1 MDIKNSQ
8 NFLRSSKLVRD
19 LIKLCDIPK
28 DIKVIEIG
36 PGKGIIKDE
45 ILKVSNNVW
54 AIEFDKEL
62 YENLKI
68 KYKNN
73 PNILLTNEDFLKVK
87 LPSEQYMV
95 ISNIPFNISADIF
108 SKLLDGENQPQSMY
122 FIMQTEA
129 MMKFAGA
136 PYYHECL
143 KSLIYKPY
151 FETRKLYDFNPKDF
165 FPIPNANICF
175 VEIKKKKFPDLKF
188 DTYKEYKD
196 FVSFLFTC
204 KGTTFK
210 EKAKNLFSYEQ
221 LKRIRKQ
228 VAIEFDDNITSWKF
242 ESVLKLYNEFVKIV
256 PPIKKP
262 IIKGAYDAYKQSQET
277 LEKIHRN
284 RNSIRN
290 VKNRN

>member
-19 LIKLCDIPK
+19 LIKLCEIPK

-36 PGKGIIKDE
+36 PGKGIITDE

-87 LPSEQYMV
+87 LPTEQYMV
-95 ISNIPFNISADIF
+95 ISNIPFNICADIF

-151 FETRKLYDFNPKDF
+151 FETKKLYDLVRKI
-165 FPIPNANICF
+165 FPQSQVRIF
-175 VEIKKKKFPDLKF
+175 VL
-188 DTYKEYKD
+188 
-196 FVSFLFTC
+196 LR
-204 KGTTFK
+204 
-210 EKAKNLFSYEQ
+210 
-221 LKRIRKQ
+221 LKR
-228 VAIEFDDNITSWKF
+228 
-242 ESVLKLYNEFVKIV
+242 
-256 PPIKKP
+256 
-262 IIKGAYDAYKQSQET
+262 
-277 LEKIHRN
+277 
-284 RNSIRN
+284 
-290 VKNRN
+290 KNFLI